1 MSASTRSGASRIAAR
16 GLVKTFRPRRPGG
29 APKVGVPALQG
40 LDLDVRAGTIH
51 AIIGPNG
58 SGKSTLLRVLATL
71 VLPDDGTASIDGHD
85 VVADALAV
93 RRLIGLSTGDE
104 RSLYWRLT
112 ARQNLEFAAAL
123 YGLGSASD
131 AITGTLEV
139 VGLAQ
144 DADRPVSGLSQGMA
158 RRLGLARALLH
169 RPPVLLLDEPTRS
182 LDPTAT
188 DHFHQVL
195 RRIQAEHR
203 VTTVLTTHDLRE
215 AAACCDQVSALQAG
229 RITGHV
235 APAEEASP
243 HQAVA
248 RLVS

>member
-1 MSASTRSGASRIAAR
+1 MTGPSHSGASRIEAH
-16 GLVKTFRPRRPGG
+16 GLVKTFLPRRPGRG
-29 APKVGVPALQG
+29 PKVGVPALQG
-40 LDLDVRAGTIH
+40 LDLDVGAGTIH

-71 VLPDDGTASIDGHD
+71 VLPDSGVASIDGHD
-85 VVADALAV
+85 VVAEALTV
-93 RRLIGLSTGDE
+93 RRLIGLSTGEE
-104 RSLYWRLT
+104 RTLYWRLT

-131 AITGTLEV
+131 AILGTLEV

-182 LDPTAT
+182 LDPIAK
-188 DHFHQVL
+188 DHFHEVL
-195 RRIQAEHR
+195 RRIQTEHG
-203 VTTVLTTHDLRE
+203 VTTILTTHDLRE
-215 AAACCDQVSALQAG
+215 AAECCDEVSALLAG

-235 APAEEASP
+235 APGEEASP

-248 RLVS
+248 RLVA